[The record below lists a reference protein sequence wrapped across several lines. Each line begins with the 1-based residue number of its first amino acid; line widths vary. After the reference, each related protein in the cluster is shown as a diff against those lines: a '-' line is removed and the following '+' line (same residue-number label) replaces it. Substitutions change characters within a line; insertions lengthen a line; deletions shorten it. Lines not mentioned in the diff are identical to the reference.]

1 MNNTYHLLALAQ
13 EQSAASALRRER
25 ASMEASEARL
35 RQLVSQCQEARDLA
49 QLIKERAGAL
59 AHLLEQEIRA
69 ASETRDTL
77 QRASRAGAGEQ

>member
-1 MNNTYHLLALAQ
+1 MNNPHYLLAIAQ

-35 RQLVSQCQEARDLA
+35 RQLVAQCQEARDLA

-69 ASETRDTL
+69 ASETREAL
-77 QRASRAGAGEQ
+77 QRAGRAGEGEQ